1 MRIIWIE
8 DFGEVKE
15 PEDSLV
21 SAIFQDLLG
30 QKILYDKWSD
40 AGIMLEDE
48 PQALLEFCQKYSI
61 SHEIILCRH
70 YHDFEETI
78 AEYELLQ
85 DIDVILID
93 INLSA
98 GVDPDKPLPAG
109 YEHEKGGFY
118 IYNSLIREGFPNDS
132 ICFLTGE
139 KNSSLIPFE
148 QQCEKIYMPKP
159 QSFEKTD
166 SEYARLR
173 AWLNEKQAN
182 RYFTLRRGIIEGCRY
197 ILSQLES
204 RSATE
209 VIKFNQFL
217 EQGNADEMDNDMRDY
232 LKIVQNFLPLRQPKD
247 KHHIYKLFIRTL
259 AHEWEMAKPAL
270 VGGAEERQLQ
280 TFGWIMKNVRNW
292 AAHTNLFENIEEK
305 YIAFLFLLNM
315 RSLFQLNATQ
325 ILPFEK
331 ALLLTFFD
339 NPLSQQDLSSL
350 IDEKSLNLATSYSLL
365 KKQIKSDK
373 EDAVTF
379 AAMLNNLINSDQ
391 ILQQDIGSRLL
402 QMFWH
407 GLSPAR
413 VQNVVSSKT
422 VEGRIKNAGIWYTFK
437 LHHYAKDNP
446 ETFLSHLARHIYSDS
461 HLE

>member
-139 KNSSLIPFE
+139 KLSLI
-148 QQCEKIYMPKP
+148 
-159 QSFEKTD
+159 
-166 SEYARLR
+166 
-173 AWLNEKQAN
+173 
-182 RYFTLRRGIIEGCRY
+182 
-197 ILSQLES
+197 
-204 RSATE
+204 
-209 VIKFNQFL
+209 
-217 EQGNADEMDNDMRDY
+217 
-232 LKIVQNFLPLRQPKD
+232 
-247 KHHIYKLFIRTL
+247 HI
-259 AHEWEMAKPAL
+259 
-270 VGGAEERQLQ
+270 
-280 TFGWIMKNVRNW
+280 
-292 AAHTNLFENIEEK
+292 
-305 YIAFLFLLNM
+305 
-315 RSLFQLNATQ
+315 
-325 ILPFEK
+325 
-331 ALLLTFFD
+331 
-339 NPLSQQDLSSL
+339 
-350 IDEKSLNLATSYSLL
+350 
-365 KKQIKSDK
+365 
-373 EDAVTF
+373 
-379 AAMLNNLINSDQ
+379 
-391 ILQQDIGSRLL
+391 
-402 QMFWH
+402 
-407 GLSPAR
+407 
-413 VQNVVSSKT
+413 
-422 VEGRIKNAGIWYTFK
+422 
-437 LHHYAKDNP
+437 
-446 ETFLSHLARHIYSDS
+446 
-461 HLE
+461 